1 MKFVDKEEDAF
12 QFTNFF
18 HDGFDAFLELPAVLG
33 SCDHEGE
40 IEGDDF
46 FIAENFRNVARGD
59 LLGEA
64 FDDGGFTDA
73 SFTDEDGI
81 IFGAATEN
89 LDDSFD
95 FVFTADDGIEFI
107 FAGEF
112 GEVAAEGFEGGGF
125 DVLAGRARGSAG
137 RGFGGGRFLESAC
150 GFGAFLKIGIEFFED
165 FLAGAFDIDL
175 EGFEDAG
182 GNAVTFAEK
191 TEEDVFGADV
201 GVVEGFGFFA
211 GEGEDFF
218 DSGGVGNVPS
228 DFGIGAGTDLFFDF
242 HANGFEVEAH
252 FLQDID
258 GDALAEFDQAEKDM
272 FGADIVVVKPI
283 GLFAGEGEYL
293 LGAWGEIV
301 HRV

>member
-1 MKFVDKEEDAF
+1 MKLVDKEEDAF
-12 QFTNFF
+12 KFTNFF
-18 HDGFDAFLELPAVLG
+18 HDGFDALLELPAVLG

-59 LLGEA
+59 LLSEA

-81 IFGAATEN
+81 IFGAAAEN

-95 FVFTADDGIEFI
+95 FIFTANDGIEFI

-125 DVLAGRARGSAG
+125 NVLARRASGSAG
-137 RGFGGGRFLESAC
+137 GGFRGGRFLESAC
-150 GFGAFLKIGIEFFED
+150 GFGTFLEIGIEFFED

-182 GNAVTFAEK
+182 GDAIAFAEEA
-191 TEEDVFGADV
+191 EEDVFGADIR
-201 GVVEGFGFFA
+201 VVEGLGFFA

-218 DSGGVGNVPS
+218 DSGSVRDVAS
-228 DFGIGAGTDLFFDF
+228 DFCIGAGADLFFDL

-258 GDALAEFDQAEKDM
+258 GDALAEFDQAEKNM
-272 FGADIVVVKPI
+272 FGADVVVVKPV

-293 LGAWGEIV
+293 LRAWGEIV
-301 HRV
+301 HEF